1 MRRRAHMGHAVCGAV
16 TAAPGSQ
23 ALAHTCYSMRR
34 RRVAQRDVWRAA
46 HCDDEA
52 AAAAAATAGTVGISY
67 GGGLAARMEVAVV
80 AAGAHVAGTVVKM
93 ADALGGEA
101 MSYGGSMSVG
111 VVAVDGLGGEA
122 MSVVR

>member
-1 MRRRAHMGHAVCGAV
+1 MWPLGGACGRRAHMGHAVCGAV

-23 ALAHTCYSMRR
+23 
-34 RRVAQRDVWRAA
+34 RDVWRAA

-52 AAAAAATAGTVGISY
+52 AAAAAVATAGTVGISY

-93 ADALGGEA
+93 ADELGGEA

-122 MSVVR
+122 MSVVQ